1 MRCGASGPELL
12 AARDARQEVLERCG
26 GEVWP
31 GGAALVAISLAIPG
45 AEKTPP
51 GSGALFAWAEA
62 ELARALPGLRLLHR
76 SDDALGPFAVF
87 AVPGDP
93 PAVKARC
100 VALEEARPAARLLD
114 LDVYAPGV
122 APADRAALGLPPRAC
137 LCCGEPARECIRAGR
152 HPFSELAARTRALL
166 QATGSASPR

>member
-12 AARDARQEVLERCG
+12 AARDRRQELLERR
-26 GEVWP
+26 
-31 GGAALVAISLAIPG
+31 AAEGWRPLIALSLAIPG

-51 GSGALFAWAEA
+51 GAAALFAWAER
-62 ELARALPGLRLLHR
+62 ELSRALPGQRLLHR
-76 SDDALGPFAVF
+76 SEDALGPFAVF
-87 AVPGDP
+87 AAPGEP

-114 LDVYAPGV
+114 LDVYAPGLV
-122 APADRAALGLPPRAC
+122 AVDRAALGLPPRAC
-137 LCCGEPARECIRAGR
+137 LCCGEPARACIRAGR
-152 HPFSELAARTRALL
+152 HPFAELAARARALL